1 MRITSKFSTKSTR
14 YELGMGMVLAATT
27 RIAKV
32 SVWRVESERHKGRF
46 YNVVGT
52 EEGLRCDFP
61 DSQNRGEVCKHEY
74 AIMIRETT

>member
-1 MRITSKFSTKSTR
+1 MRITSKFSTRSIR
-14 YELGMGMVLAATT
+14 YEPGMGMVLAATT
-27 RIAKV
+27 RINKV
-32 SVWRVESERHKGRF
+32 SVWRVDSERHKGRF

-52 EEGLRCDFP
+52 EGPTCDFP